1 MLTIHYDLYIG
12 IGIGAVSVIIIVLIA
27 TIIFCKCCVPSS
39 SHRYFGRSVSHYAA
53 INNIDAKTYFK
64 PPQHLIY
71 APIVHRIPQPPVI
84 TQEISST
91 QSGRTSV
98 ASGGRLSILSE
109 KLSRLSISSNQSC
122 RPSVAS
128 DSVLLQKKCD
138 NGRLSHSYDDSNTE
152 AITAHYL
159 GRRTSKAPRLS
170 IAAVE
175 TQAVGHSSTTGG
187 ANSKNIRFQLF
198 PRTSDVVE
206 QSISCVD
213 SSSTTAS
220 QPTSQ
225 LSSSPPPQSATTI
238 TAVTTAANITEEQVS
253 STKWQLTKANS
264 SQAGNTGRR
273 QSLLR
278 SPSSKY
284 AIPKFP
290 IVGKQL
296 GNAARGSTT
305 LPEQGLLSP
314 PALPQTSSLFIPN
327 KTLRGALGAIMPD
340 LYFVGAGCG
349 RNSACST
356 MGANIGTAFNER
368 TSEELSTVDES
379 VHRLHIRIM
388 YDDHRNDLIVNLIE
402 AQCLPFERVE
412 YANPYVKIHLRPPV
426 DQKLRQT
433 SVKPQTIN
441 PVWNEYFKFGVAN
454 ETLYR
459 TTKTLYFY
467 IYSYAHSSRPE
478 CVGETQIRLTPQTIH
493 GRDLWCTINKQR
505 AEDEYLGELLVSL
518 TYLAQAERLNVG
530 IIEARNLKAL
540 SMHLEADPVVRLT
553 LQLGQTDKV
562 KRKKTSVKRNTLSP
576 KWNEEL
582 SFNIPGVSLAESYL
596 EIGVYHHD
604 LIAPDEPLG
613 FLRFENTAP
622 ISNANI
628 AQHSEIIHWAEV
640 INGGQRAACWHLLR
654 KAARIVPPPP
664 SSTPSSIVPS
674 PSHTNTNTYN
684 TKSTQSSLQSKNV
697 ANTTK

>member
-1 MLTIHYDLYIG
+1 MLTAYYDLYIG
-12 IGIGAVSVIIIVLIA
+12 IGIGAVSVIVIILIA

-39 SHRYFGRSVSHYAA
+39 SHRYFGRPTRHYAA

-64 PPQHLIY
+64 PPHHLIY

-91 QSGRTSV
+91 QSARTSV
-98 ASGGRLSILSE
+98 ASGGRLSILSD
-109 KLSRLSISSNQSC
+109 KLSRLSISSNQSG

-128 DSVLLQKKCD
+128 DSVLLQKKGD
-138 NGRLSHSYDDSNTE
+138 NSRLSHSYDDTNTQ
-152 AITAHYL
+152 AITAHYS
-159 GRRTSKAPRLS
+159 GTRRSSKAPRLS
-170 IAAVE
+170 TAVID
-175 TQAVGHSSTTGG
+175 TQAIGLSSPPGG
-187 ANSKNIRFQLF
+187 TNQKNIRFQLF

-206 QSISCVD
+206 QSISSID
-213 SSSTTAS
+213 QSSTVSPVPTTTTTTTS
-220 QPTSQ
+220 IVEEQTPTS
-225 LSSSPPPQSATTI
+225 S
-238 TAVTTAANITEEQVS
+238 
-253 STKWQLTKANS
+253 KRQLTNTDSIQNS
-264 SQAGNTGRR
+264 SIIRR

-290 IVGKQL
+290 MVGKQTS
-296 GNAARGSTT
+296 NIPRTSTP

-314 PALPQTSSLFIPN
+314 PIVPQISSYLFPN

-340 LYFVGAGCG
+340 LYFVGTTCTG
-349 RNSACST
+349 NSTST
-356 MGANIGTAFNER
+356 NPGTNFGER
-368 TSEELSTVDES
+368 INDELSTVDENM
-379 VHRLHIRIM
+379 HRLHIRII
-388 YDDHRNDLIVNLIE
+388 YDDHRNDLIVNVIE
-402 AQCLPFERVE
+402 AQCLPCERVE
-412 YANPYVKIHLRPPV
+412 FANPYVKLYLRPPV

-433 SVKPQTIN
+433 SVQPQTIN
-441 PVWNEYFKFGVAN
+441 PIWNEYFKFGVAN
-454 ETLYR
+454 ETVFK

-478 CVGETQIRLTPQTIH
+478 CVGETQIRLTPQTIQ

-518 TYLAQAERLNVG
+518 TYLPQAERLNVG

-562 KRKKTSVKRNTLSP
+562 KRKKTSVKRNTLNP

-582 SFNIPGVSLAESYL
+582 SFNIPGVSLAESCL

-613 FLRFENTAP
+613 FLRFENTTP
-622 ISNANI
+622 IGNANI
-628 AQHSEIIHWAEV
+628 AQHSEIIHWCEV

-654 KAARIVPPPP
+654 KAARIVPP
-664 SSTPSSIVPS
+664 SSSSS
-674 PSHTNTNTYN
+674 NNNKNTQQ
-684 TKSTQSSLQSKNV
+684 QSR
-697 ANTTK
+697 NTTNIGK

>member
-1 MLTIHYDLYIG
+1 MLTAHYDLYIG
-12 IGIGAVSVIIIVLIA
+12 IGIGAVSVIIIILIA

-39 SHRYFGRSVSHYAA
+39 SHRYFGRSVRHYAA

-91 QSGRTSV
+91 QSARTSV

-109 KLSRLSISSNQSC
+109 KLSRLSISSNQSG

-128 DSVLLQKKCD
+128 DSVLLQKKGD
-138 NGRLSHSYDDSNTE
+138 TTRLSHSYDDTNTQ
-152 AITAHYL
+152 AITAHYA
-159 GRRTSKAPRLS
+159 GRRSSKLPRLS
-170 IAAVE
+170 TAGID
-175 TQAVGHSSTTGG
+175 TQAVGHSSPPGG
-187 ANSKNIRFQLF
+187 TNAKNIRFQLF

-206 QSISCVD
+206 QSISSVD
-213 SSSTTAS
+213 QSSAISTV
-220 QPTSQ
+220 PTTTSIVEEQ
-225 LSSSPPPQSATTI
+225 TLSSS
-238 TAVTTAANITEEQVS
+238 S
-253 STKWQLTKANS
+253 SKRQLTKTDSIQNS
-264 SQAGNTGRR
+264 NTSRR

-278 SPSSKY
+278 SPSSRY

-290 IVGKQL
+290 IVTKQT
-296 GNAARGSTT
+296 GCVARASTP

-314 PALPQTSSLFIPN
+314 PILPQTSSYLVPN

-340 LYFVGAGCG
+340 LYFAGTTCTRNSNSTNAGTGCG
-349 RNSACST
+349 
-356 MGANIGTAFNER
+356 ER
-368 TSEELSTVDES
+368 TNDELSTVDENI
-379 VHRLHIRIM
+379 HRLHIRIM
-388 YDDHRNDLIVNLIE
+388 YDDHRNDLVVNVIE

-412 YANPYVKIHLRPPV
+412 VANPYVKLSLRPPV

-441 PVWNEYFKFGVAN
+441 PIWNEYFKFGVAN
-454 ETLYR
+454 ETVFK

-478 CVGETQIRLTPQTIH
+478 CVGEAQIRLTPQTIQ

-562 KRKKTSVKRNTLSP
+562 KRKKTSVKRNTLNP

-582 SFNIPGVSLAESYL
+582 SFNIPGVSLAESCL

-613 FLRFENTAP
+613 FLRFENTTP
-622 ISNANI
+622 IGSANI
-628 AQHSEIIHWAEV
+628 AQHSEIIHWCEV

-654 KAARIVPPPP
+654 KAARIVPP
-664 SSTPSSIVPS
+664 SSSSS
-674 PSHTNTNTYN
+674 SNNNKHT
-684 TKSTQSSLQSKNV
+684 QQQQQSKN
-697 ANTTK
+697 ATNIGK